1 MVSIVIEQLEVLN
14 PLDLMDLCDATEA
27 TMLDTYGFSVGSS
40 QWQPPLRH
48 DLENYFK
55 GVMLI
60 HERKLIVGRLDST
73 IAGAIQIALPH
84 KSNKVSDFTVSVDN
98 HFVAPWARNL
108 GIGRDLL
115 KFAEKYA
122 QSHGY
127 KLIRLSVRS
136 TREAAIALYESSG
149 YKRWG
154 TLDKYERI
162 GDKIFSGYFYCK
174 DLS

>member
-1 MVSIVIEQLEVLN
+1 MVATVIELLEVLN
-14 PLDLMDLCDATEA
+14 PLDLMDLCDASEA

-55 GVMLI
+55 GVMLVP
-60 HERKLIVGRLDST
+60 ERKLVVGRLDGT
-73 IAGAIQIALPH
+73 IAGSIQIVLPH

-108 GIGRDLL
+108 GIGKGLL
-115 KFAEKYA
+115 SFVEEYA
-122 QSHGY
+122 ASHSY
-127 KLIRLSVRS
+127 QLIRLSVRS
-136 TREAAIALYESSG
+136 TREAAISLYESRS

-154 TLDKYERI
+154 VLDKYERI

-174 DLS
+174 DLG